1 MLLAPG
7 HVKQNGHGSVYFKKN
22 LVHLHV
28 TFLYQDC
35 AFKYENFYIRYISY
49 NIINTDT
56 TYDGNKLTSWLLRI
70 SHDKDVN

>member
-1 MLLAPG
+1 MA
-7 HVKQNGHGSVYFKKN
+7 VYFKKN

-35 AFKYENFYIRYISY
+35 AYKYIGRVLLCFSY
-49 NIINTDT
+49 NIIKPDT
-56 TYDGNKLTSWLLRI
+56 TYDGNKLTALFLRI